1 MKNSELIQLNRLLK
15 KYKEHMCSKYK
26 LKDVSCNHQCEECP
40 HSGYNDSTC
49 IYFCG
54 VDEYIEQ
61 TKEELIV

>member
-1 MKNSELIQLNRLLK
+1 MKNSELTQLNRLLK

-26 LKDVSCNHQCEECP
+26 LKDVACNHQCEECP
-40 HSGYNDSTC
+40 HSDYDDYNC

-61 TKEELIV
+61 TKAEAK